1 LPLDARLES
10 SAFNGCF
17 AVKTERDGQRAGD
30 VGDTIPEQANVYV
43 PPRPLAALADHRTM
57 DVKAIRLAA
66 EVDPRQA
73 RTELRLYAP
82 PLRKD
87 KSWIAPLLLALLAV
101 GFIGLWWIT
110 PEPLPLDTTSARTA
124 TTPVAPPTARV
135 VTAGSPAPTVNEGAG
150 VVSTARQLPAM
161 QSTAAPMGPALRA
174 PIVAPAPP
182 VTTPP
187 APASASHRAKQ
198 GRDPW
203 LE

>member
-1 LPLDARLES
+1 
-10 SAFNGCF
+10 
-17 AVKTERDGQRAGD
+17 VKTERDARRAGD

-73 RTELRLYAP
+73 RTELRLHAP

-110 PEPLPLDTTSARTA
+110 PEPLPLGTRSAK
-124 TTPVAPPTARV
+124 APAAPGVRAAPRSV
-135 VTAGSPAPTVNEGAG
+135 SVGSPAPAVRATVTPPATDL
-150 VVSTARQLPAM
+150 VPAPVAPSTA
-161 QSTAAPMGPALRA
+161 TAAGTTVRPPAA
-174 PIVAPAPP
+174 APAPAAP
-182 VTTPP
+182 S
-187 APASASHRAKQ
+187 APASASHRPKQ

>member
-1 LPLDARLES
+1 M
-10 SAFNGCF
+10 
-17 AVKTERDGQRAGD
+17 KTERDARRAGD

-87 KSWIAPLLLALLAV
+87 NSWIAPLLLALLAV

-110 PEPLPLDTTSARTA
+110 PEPLPLGTTSAK
-124 TTPVAPPTARV
+124 APAAPGVPAAPRS
-135 VTAGSPAPTVNEGAG
+135 VTAGSPAPA
-150 VVSTARQLPAM
+150 
-161 QSTAAPMGPALRA
+161 ALRA
-174 PIVAPAPP
+174 TVTPPATNLVPAPVAPSTATAAGTALRPPAAAPAPAAP
-182 VTTPP
+182 S
-187 APASASHRAKQ
+187 APASASHRPKQ